1 MSLNNSL
8 SNGVNETRTDNC
20 EGLSPGR
27 RPTGKQRGPGRHQNT
42 ARKRWTKKE
51 NKTVISCYLKAAN
64 ESKRVYRKRMY
75 DLWNE
80 VEMFQIEQQHLACQV
95 RSIFKNK
102 RLTEIEIKQLRKEIE
117 KAEIVPDRVNTVS
130 EMSYA
135 GLSGTETV
143 REQCCDLEDYP
154 GDTTEDHI
162 ENPIH
167 QRLIEIMH
175 EGAKRDTN
183 LLTKYK
189 NEVKKV
195 PKCISVRNS
204 SDLKYAARASALLA
218 CEKVGVKTDYT
229 IISL

>member
-1 MSLNNSL
+1 M
-8 SNGVNETRTDNC
+8 
-20 EGLSPGR
+20 
-27 RPTGKQRGPGRHQNT
+27 
-42 ARKRWTKKE
+42 
-51 NKTVISCYLKAAN
+51 
-64 ESKRVYRKRMY
+64 
-75 DLWNE
+75 
-80 VEMFQIEQQHLACQV
+80 
-95 RSIFKNK
+95 
-102 RLTEIEIKQLRKEIE
+102 RKEIE

-135 GLSGTETV
+135 GSSGTETV

-154 GDTTEDHI
+154 GDATEDHL
-162 ENPIH
+162 ENRIH
-167 QRLIEIMH
+167 QGLIEIMH

-195 PKCISVRNS
+195 PKCILVRNS